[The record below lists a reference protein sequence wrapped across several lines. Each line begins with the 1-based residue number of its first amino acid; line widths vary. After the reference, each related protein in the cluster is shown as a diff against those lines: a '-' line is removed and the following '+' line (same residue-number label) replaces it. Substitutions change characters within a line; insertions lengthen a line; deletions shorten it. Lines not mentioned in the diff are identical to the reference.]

1 VTENEKI
8 IGKNMVEK
16 SWAWDLT
23 VFVSQGEKFLHPK
36 LV

>member
-23 VFVSQGEKFLHPK
+23 VFVSEHFLI
-36 LV
+36 